1 MSKNSL
7 TKHFLE
13 KKTIKELA
21 ELLKKVKD
29 LYKSYSEDDVRNSV
43 VLSRMR
49 AKFRLK
55 DLANDMWDSLQNEF
69 YMTANICDNTVW
81 HWQDEVEKFDEY
93 GYLIER
99 KPCGLTDWSKL
110 VTSWYRKE
118 WALGVLKLIK
128 DFNLDNQ
135 NPDYVVAF
143 QNDFKKVKNESEYC
157 SALLKWN
164 DLIYWSPWKL
174 SLYDNTFQQP
184 LSSKWDDDFNSDV
197 DSMEADYE

>member
-21 ELLKKVKD
+21 ELMKKVKD
-29 LYKSYSEDDVRNSV
+29 LYKSYSEDDVKKS
-43 VLSRMR
+43 
-49 AKFRLK
+49 RLK
-55 DLANDMWDSLQNEF
+55 DLANDMWNSLQNEF

-81 HWQDEVEKFDEY
+81 YWQDEVEKFDEY

-99 KPCGLTDWSKL
+99 KPCELSAWSQL
-110 VTSWYRKE
+110 VQSWYHKE
-118 WALGVLKLIK
+118 WAIEVMKLIK

-135 NPDYVVAF
+135 NPDYVAVF
-143 QNDFKKVKNESEYC
+143 QGDFKKVKDEQEFC
-157 SALLKWN
+157 SVLMKWN
-164 DLIYWSPWKL
+164 DLIYWAPWKL

-184 LSSKWDDDFNSDV
+184 LNSHWDSEFNLDY
-197 DSMEADYE
+197 DSIDEEV

>member
-29 LYKSYSEDDVRNSV
+29 LYKSYSEDDVK
-43 VLSRMR
+43 
-49 AKFRLK
+49 KFRLK

-69 YMTANICDNTVW
+69 YMTANICDNTLW
-81 HWQDEVEKFDEY
+81 YWQDEVEKFDEY

-110 VTSWYRKE
+110 VTSWYH
-118 WALGVLKLIK
+118 G
-128 DFNLDNQ
+128 
-135 NPDYVVAF
+135 
-143 QNDFKKVKNESEYC
+143 
-157 SALLKWN
+157 
-164 DLIYWSPWKL
+164 
-174 SLYDNTFQQP
+174 T
-184 LSSKWDDDFNSDV
+184 
-197 DSMEADYE
+197 

>member
-1 MSKNSL
+1 MAKNSL

-13 KKTIKELA
+13 KETIKELA

-29 LYKSYSEDDVRNSV
+29 LYKSYSEDDVK
-43 VLSRMR
+43 
-49 AKFRLK
+49 KFRLK

-69 YMTANICDNTVW
+69 YMTANICDNTLW
-81 HWQDEVEKFDEY
+81 YWQDEVEKFDEY

>member
-7 TKHFLE
+7 TKYFLD
-13 KKTIKELA
+13 KKTINDLA
-21 ELLKKVKD
+21 ELMKKVKD
-29 LYKSYSEDDVRNSV
+29 LYKSYNEENFKRPC
-43 VLSRMR
+43 
-49 AKFRLK
+49 LK
-55 DLANDMWDSLQNEF
+55 DLANDMWYSLQNEF
-69 YMTANICDNTVW
+69 YMTANICQNTVW
-81 HWQDEVEKFDEY
+81 HWQDKVDKFDEC
-93 GYLIER
+93 GYLIEGEH
-99 KPCGLTDWSKL
+99 CGLTDWSKL
-110 VTSWYRKE
+110 IAGWYRKE
-118 WALGVLKLIK
+118 WAVGVLKLIR

-135 NPDYVVAF
+135 EPDYVVAF

-197 DSMEADYE
+197 DAMEADYE

>member
-7 TKHFLE
+7 TKLFLE
-13 KKTIKELA
+13 KDKIHEIGKLMKT
-21 ELLKKVKD
+21 VKD
-29 LYKSYSEDDVRNSV
+29 LYKSYAEDDVKR
-43 VLSRMR
+43 
-49 AKFRLK
+49 FRLK
-55 DLANDMWDSLQNEF
+55 DLANDMWNSLQNEF

-99 KPCGLTDWSKL
+99 KPCELEPWSRL
-110 VTSWYRKE
+110 VQSWYHKE
-118 WALGVLKLIK
+118 WAIEVMKLIK

-135 NPDYVVAF
+135 NPDYVAVF
-143 QNDFKKVKNESEYC
+143 QGDFKKVKDEQEFC
-157 SALLKWN
+157 SVLMKWN

-184 LSSKWDDDFNSDV
+184 LNSHWDSEFNLDY
-197 DSMEADYE
+197 DSIDEEV